1 MSILVT
7 ICARGGSKGVPR
19 KNLRELVG
27 HSLLEIA
34 ISKSLTLEEDVDIVV
49 STDDEQIA
57 EVARAAGAKVP
68 FLRPTALAT
77 DAAPKF
83 PVLKH
88 ALEESER
95 AFNKRYD
102 LIVDVDV
109 SVPFTSPED
118 MKNAIQIMK
127 DNPNVDTLVAAYA
140 SGHSPYFNMMEENE
154 EGYISISKKPKVELR
169 RRQDAPIVY
178 QLTAGILATRRKVL
192 LERDTVY
199 TGRVKPYIMPAEKSI
214 MIDTELDFKM
224 AEFLIKENVVG
235 IDWVKK

>member
-19 KNLRELVG
+19 KNLRELAG

-34 ISKSLTLEEDVDIVV
+34 ISKSLALGEDVDVVV

-57 EVARAAGAKVP
+57 EAARAAGAKVP
-68 FLRPTALAT
+68 FLRPAALAT
-77 DAAPKF
+77 DTAPKF

-95 AFNKRYD
+95 AFNKKYD

-109 SVPFTSPED
+109 SVPFPSPED
-118 MKNAIQIMK
+118 MQNAIQVMK
-127 DNPNVDTLVAAYA
+127 GNPDVDTLAAAYE
-140 SGHSPYFNMMEENE
+140 SDHSPYFNMMEENE
-154 EGYISISKKPKVELR
+154 EGYISVCKKPKVELR

-199 TGRVKPYIMPAEKSI
+199 TDRAKPYVMSPEKSV
-214 MIDTELDFKM
+214 MIDSELDFKL
-224 AEFLIKENVVG
+224 AEFLIKENVVEIG
-235 IDWVKK
+235 WVEK